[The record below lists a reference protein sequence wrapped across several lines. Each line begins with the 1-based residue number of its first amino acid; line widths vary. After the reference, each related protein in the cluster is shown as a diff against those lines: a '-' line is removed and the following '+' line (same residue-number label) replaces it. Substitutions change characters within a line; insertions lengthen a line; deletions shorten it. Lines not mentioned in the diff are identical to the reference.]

1 MGDIALAEEEN
12 EDSSAPD
19 TASIENLFVLLMSW
33 LYQQR
38 NFTPEMLTAEEVQRF
53 INAHTEYLNKA
64 VETALAEVALDDI
77 SVQRLKESNYV
88 FSGIKTFHELNE
100 AFPSLIDSEGNLIPF
115 NQFLNSV
122 QTINKSYNVNYLKAE
137 YEFAKSCAYMAA
149 KWREIEQLGDDYNVQ
164 YRTAGD
170 ARVRETHQPLHGIT
184 LPIKSRF
191 WDKYCPP
198 NGWRCRCT
206 IIPVRKDKYPLSD
219 ETQAMNLGSQATAGK
234 HQEMFMFN
242 PGKAMTTFPAYN
254 AYTRKACIE
263 CPYSGGS
270 IKLAKVP
277 DNELCQACKVVREMA
292 NNVKYIED
300 EEFGGRL
307 RVSVK
312 ADKTEV
318 NENTIAA
325 KALLRSFPDMNVVI
339 REHVIKEGVKN
350 PEYLINGVLADRK
363 GIESENGVAAGF
375 NKAIKQGCGIV
386 VIDLDKN
393 ADKFPILRTRKLS
406 SSINNR
412 HTDFENGTIT
422 ECYVIFNG
430 KAVRIGKELF
440 GKNAVNTK
448 ENICNVLEKIKG
460 DRSLP

>member
-100 AFPSLIDSEGNLIPF
+100 AFPSLLDSEGNLIPF

-122 QTINKSYNVNYLKAE
+122 QTINKSYNGQYLKVE
-137 YEFAKSCAYMAA
+137 YEFAKSSAYMAA
-149 KWREIEQLGDDYNVQ
+149 RWKEFEKDGEDYYLQ

-170 ARVRETHQPLHGIT
+170 ARVRKTHQRLHGIT
-184 LPIKSRF
+184 LPITSKF
-191 WDKYCPP
+191 WDKYFPP
-198 NGWRCRCT
+198 NGWNCRCT
-206 IIPVRKDKYPLSD
+206 VVQVRKDKYPLSD

-242 PGKAMTTFPAYN
+242 PGKKMTTFPAYN
-254 AYTRKACIE
+254 AYTRKACIN
-263 CPYSGGS
+263 CKDGGS

-277 DNELCQACKVVREMA
+277 DNELCQACKVVREMKK
-292 NNVKYIED
+292 NNIRLQEQRNEIRSWAKDNIIGKTVLVHGIKNPVEFTVSGIKEALNQPHKYI
-300 EEFGGRL
+300 RA
-307 RVSVK
+307 K
-312 ADKTEV
+312 
-318 NENTIAA
+318 NEAIYNLID
-325 KALLRSFPDMNVVI
+325 LLKDA
-339 REHVIKEGVKN
+339 
-350 PEYLINGVLADRK
+350 EYLMERPDEK
-363 GIESENGVAAGF
+363 GNPMALKYHYLRIKISEHDSYAVVRELIDGRCQFYSIVERL
-375 NKAIKQGCGIV
+375 KKQ
-386 VIDLDKN
+386 K
-393 ADKFPILRTRKLS
+393 R
-406 SSINNR
+406 
-412 HTDFENGTIT
+412 E
-422 ECYVIFNG
+422 
-430 KAVRIGKELF
+430 
-440 GKNAVNTK
+440 
-448 ENICNVLEKIKG
+448 
-460 DRSLP
+460 